1 MPIERFLPSGVKLD
15 STQENIV
22 SELEVIASSLANT
35 NIFDFFK
42 KPPKCGVYLYGG
54 VGRGKTMLM
63 QAFYHR
69 CDLRKK
75 MIHYQDFMQE
85 VHKKIHLLQGE
96 EPDKVVANLARE
108 FASNYKILCLDEFE
122 IKDITDAMIIAR
134 LFQEIAKRKVFIFI
148 TSNTK
153 PANLYKDGLQ
163 RASFLPFIDF
173 VVHNF
178 DVLCLETNH
187 DYRLDKLGE
196 LNNRII
202 YPITQENNLKIK
214 HVISKLTDD
223 KLSQGSLVVFGR
235 EVTFARTHGTILVTD
250 FSELFMQDLGYADYV
265 NICQKYSIIILE
277 DVPTISADNSDLITR
292 FINFIDN
299 AYFYKVLLFA
309 TLYTSPEE
317 IYKDGKR
324 AGEFLR
330 TVSRLHEMNSEAYS
344 GEIYD

>member
-1 MPIERFLPSGVKLD
+1 MPLDQFLPSGVKLD
-15 STQENIV
+15 GTQENIAG
-22 SELEVIASSLANT
+22 ELEVIAT
-35 NIFDFFK
+35 NLSETSFFSFFK
-42 KPPKCGVYLYGG
+42 KSLKCGVYLYGG

-69 CDLRKK
+69 CSSKK
-75 MIHYQDFMQE
+75 RMIHYQDFIQE
-85 VHKKIHLLQGE
+85 VHKKIHLLQEE
-96 EPDKVVANLARE
+96 EPSKVIANLARE

-134 LFQEIAKRKVFIFI
+134 LFQEITKRKVFIFM

-153 PANLYKDGLQ
+153 PDNLYMDGLQ

-173 VVHNF
+173 INKNF

-202 YPITQENNLKIK
+202 YPLTQENSFKMK
-214 HVISKLTDD
+214 HIISKLTDD
-223 KLSQGSLVVFGR
+223 RLSRGSLIVFGR
-235 EVTFARTHGTILVTD
+235 EITFAKTHDTTLVTNFD
-250 FSELFMQDLGYADYV
+250 ELFMQELGYADYV

-277 DVPTISADNSDLITR
+277 NIPPISSDNSDLITR
-292 FINFIDN
+292 FINFVDN
-299 AYFYKVLLFA
+299 AYFYRVLLFA

-317 IYKDGKR
+317 IYKEGKR

-330 TVSRLHEMNSEAYS
+330 TVSRLHEMNSEAYT